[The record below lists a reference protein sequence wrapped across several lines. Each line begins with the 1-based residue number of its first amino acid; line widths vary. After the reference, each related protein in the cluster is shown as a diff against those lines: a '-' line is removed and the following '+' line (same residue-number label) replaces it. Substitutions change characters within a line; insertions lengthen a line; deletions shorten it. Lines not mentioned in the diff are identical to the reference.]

1 MLRRELMI
9 GAAAFAT
16 ASIARAETSPNPRP
30 VNPQTIVT
38 TELGKFT
45 IDVYPEKAPISSKNY
60 LAYVDGGYLNG
71 SSVYRIVAPKNQ
83 GDDVAYK
90 IEVVQWGRGPDSAD
104 NPPFPPIAH
113 EDTRTTG
120 LKHVNGT
127 LSMARRAPGTATSE
141 FFICIGDQPELDFG
155 GHRNPDG
162 QGFAAFGQVV
172 EGMDV
177 VMAIYARAESE
188 GVLKHRIAI
197 PSVVRVSS

>member
-1 MLRRELMI
+1 MQMRRREMI
-9 GAAAFAT
+9 VGGAAFA
-16 ASIARAETSPNPRP
+16 AARGTHAETSPNPRS
-30 VNPQTIVT
+30 VVT

-45 IDVYPEKAPISSKNY
+45 VEIYPQKAPISSKNY

-90 IEVVQWGRGPDSAD
+90 IAVIQWGLGPEREDK
-104 NPPFPPIAH
+104 PPFPPITH

-127 LSMARRAPGTATSE
+127 ISMARREPGTATSE

-177 VMAIYARAESE
+177 VMAIYGRAEDI
-188 GVLKHRIAI
+188 GLLKHRIAI
-197 PSVVRVSS
+197 ASVTRVG

>member
-1 MLRRELMI
+1 MRRREIIVGGMAL
-9 GAAAFAT
+9 AAAH
-16 ASIARAETSPNPRP
+16 IVRAETSPDPRT
-30 VNPQTIVT
+30 VVT

-45 IDVYPEKAPISSKNY
+45 VEVSPRKAPISAKNY

-71 SSVYRIVAPKNQ
+71 GSVYRIVAPKNQ

-90 IEVVQWGRGPDSAD
+90 IAVVQWGLGPEHEDK
-104 NPPFPPIAH
+104 PPFPPIAH
-113 EDTRTTG
+113 EDTRATG
-120 LKHVNGT
+120 LKHLNGT
-127 LSMARRAPGTATSE
+127 ISMARREPGSATSE

-177 VMAIYARAESE
+177 VMAIYGRAEDQ

-197 PSVVRVSS
+197 SNVTRVR

>member
-1 MLRRELMI
+1 MRRRELII
-9 GAAAFAT
+9 GGTAFAAT
-16 ASIARAETSPNPRP
+16 RIVHADALPNPS
-30 VNPQTIVT
+30 TIVT

-45 IDVYPEKAPISSKNY
+45 VEVFPRKAPITVRNY

-71 SSVYRIVAPKNQ
+71 GSIYRIVAPKNQ
-83 GDDVAYK
+83 SDDVAYK
-90 IEVVQWGRGPDSAD
+90 IAVIQWGSGPERAD
-104 NPPFPPIAH
+104 NPPFPPIPL

-120 LKHVNGT
+120 LKHLNGT
-127 LSMARRAPGTATSE
+127 ISMARREPATATSE

-172 EGMDV
+172 DGMDV
-177 VMAIYARAESE
+177 VNAIYARAEAE

-197 PSVVRVSS
+197 SSVTRAG

>member
-1 MLRRELMI
+1 MHMRRRALI
-9 GAAAFAT
+9 VGGAAFA
-16 ASIARAETSPNPRP
+16 AARGLHAETSPNPRT
-30 VNPQTIVT
+30 VVT

-45 IDVYPEKAPISSKNY
+45 IEVYPAKAPISSKNY
-60 LAYVDGGYLNG
+60 LAYVDGRYLNG

-90 IEVVQWGRGPDSAD
+90 IAVNQWGLGPERED

-120 LKHVNGT
+120 LKHLNGT
-127 LSMARRAPGTATSE
+127 ISMARRAPGSATSE

-172 EGMDV
+172 EGMEV
-177 VMAIYARAESE
+177 VSAIYGRAEDT
-188 GVLKHRIAI
+188 GLLKHRIGI
-197 PSVVRVSS
+197 SSVVQAG

>member
-9 GAAAFAT
+9 GAAAFA
-16 ASIARAETSPNPRP
+16 AARIAHAETSTNPRT
-30 VNPQTIVT
+30 VVT

-45 IDVYPEKAPISSKNY
+45 IQVDPAKAPISSKNY

-90 IEVVQWGRGPDSAD
+90 IAVIQWGRGPEREDQ
-104 NPPFPPIAH
+104 PPFPPIAH
-113 EDTRTTG
+113 EDTRATG
-120 LKHVNGT
+120 LKHLNGT
-127 LSMARRAPGTATSE
+127 ISMARREPGTATSE

-177 VMAIYARAESE
+177 VRAIYARAEDT
-188 GVLKHRIAI
+188 GLLKHRIGI
-197 PSVVRVSS
+197 PRVERASS

>member
-1 MLRRELMI
+1 MHIRRRELII
-9 GAAAFAT
+9 GGT
-16 ASIARAETSPNPRP
+16 ALVTARFVHADTSSNPRT
-30 VNPQTIVT
+30 VVT

-45 IDVYPEKAPISSKNY
+45 VEVYPQKAPISSKNY

-83 GDDVAYK
+83 SDDVAYK
-90 IEVVQWGRGPDSAD
+90 IAVIQWGLGPEREDK
-104 NPPFPPIAH
+104 PPFPPIAH

-120 LKHVNGT
+120 LKHLNGT
-127 LSMARRAPGTATSE
+127 ISMARRAPGTATSE

-172 EGMDV
+172 DGMDV
-177 VMAIYARAESE
+177 LMATYGRAEDT
-188 GVLKHRIAI
+188 GVLKHRIGI
-197 PSVVRVSS
+197 SSVSRAE

>member
-1 MLRRELMI
+1 MHLNRRGLI
-9 GAAAFAT
+9 VGGAAFAT
-16 ASIARAETSPNPRP
+16 ARIVRADTPNLR
-30 VNPQTIVT
+30 TIVT

-45 IDVYPEKAPISSKNY
+45 IEVYPDKAPISSKNY
-60 LAYVDGGYLNG
+60 LAYVDGGYLND
-71 SSVYRIVAPKNQ
+71 SSIYRIVAPRNQ

-90 IEVVQWGRGPDSAD
+90 IAVIQWGRGPERAD

-120 LKHVNGT
+120 LHHLNGT
-127 LSMARRAPGTATSE
+127 VSMARREPGSATSE

-177 VMAIYARAESE
+177 VNRVYARAEDK
-188 GVLKHRIAI
+188 GLLTRRIAI
-197 PSVVRVSS
+197 PTVARA